1 MKILFYLRIE
11 IMGGAERYLL
21 QLLPELKKRKID
33 VGFFCTQQKTNQ
45 AMIDYFTSHFKPY
58 DIPVYVCNSSY
69 PYSLKAAHQLAVI
82 IRKERYDILSAHLM
96 HAEIIS
102 GLSKMLFKTSC
113 KLVTTKH
120 GYLQKFMDQHGLDYT
135 KINRLSLSYQVEK
148 WVQRFVAGNFAV
160 SKGLADFYIHSGICK
175 ASKMSVIYHGL
186 EAGNQHQQAAPVRY
200 SNNQLLVIA
209 RLRKF
214 KGHLFL
220 IDAVQ
225 LLCREIPDLKLVILG
240 AGEEMEHLVNRVNE
254 LNLNQWVAFAGY
266 SNHVYHYI
274 YGSDIIVAPSIAEPF
289 GLIVLEA
296 YSCSKPVI
304 AFNVTAFNETIIDN
318 ETGYLVGPYNT
329 EALAEKIKYLLQ
341 NKSIA
346 QKLGENG
353 LELLRNKFS
362 LRTSVEQT
370 IQFFT
375 AIQSSQVS

>member
-21 QLLPELKKRKID
+21 QLLPELKKRQIE
-33 VGFFCTQQKTNQ
+33 VGFYCTRQKTNQ
-45 AMIDYFTSHFKPY
+45 PIIDYFTSHFKPY
-58 DIPVYVCNSSY
+58 DIPVYVCDASH
-69 PYSLKAAHQLAVI
+69 PYSVKAAYHLAGI
-82 IRKERYDILSAHLM
+82 IRKEQYHILSAHLM
-96 HAEIIS
+96 HAEIVS

-120 GYLQKFMDQHGLDYT
+120 GYLQQFMDQHGLDYT
-135 KINRLSLSYQVEK
+135 KINRFSLSYLVEK

-160 SKGLADFYIHSGICK
+160 SKGLAAFYIHSGICS
-175 ASKMSVIYHGL
+175 ALKMSVIYHGL
-186 EAGNQHQQAAPVRY
+186 EAGNPHQQAAPVRY

-220 IDAVQ
+220 IEAVE
-225 LLCREIPDLKLVILG
+225 LLRREIPDLKLVILG
-240 AGEEMEHLVNRVNE
+240 AGEEMKHLVNRVNE

-266 SNHVYHYI
+266 TDDVYHYI
-274 YGSDIIVAPSIAEPF
+274 NGSDIIVAPSIAEPF

-296 YSCSKPVI
+296 YRCSKPVI

-318 ETGYLVGPYNT
+318 ETGYLVAPYST
-329 EALAEKIKYLLQ
+329 EALAEKIKHLLQ
-341 NKSIA
+341 NKSIS
-346 QKLGENG
+346 KKMGENG
-353 LELLRNKFS
+353 FKLLEHKFS
-362 LRTSVEQT
+362 LQTFVEQT

-375 AIQSSQVS
+375 GIQSSDV